1 MDLERYSDSE
11 LLKSLLAEAAKS
23 MNELKQAQGDLDKIN
38 SRLRFILVIL
48 NVLQER
54 GRLDV

>member
-1 MDLERYSDSE
+1 MDLQNHSDSA

-23 MNELKQAQGDLDKIN
+23 LNEVRTAQGDLDKIN

-48 NVLQER
+48 NTLQER

>member
-1 MDLERYSDSE
+1 MDLERYNDSE

-23 MNELKQAQGDLDKIN
+23 INELKQAQGDLDKIN

-48 NVLQER
+48 NTLQER
-54 GRLDV
+54 GRLDD

>member
-54 GRLDV
+54 GRLDD